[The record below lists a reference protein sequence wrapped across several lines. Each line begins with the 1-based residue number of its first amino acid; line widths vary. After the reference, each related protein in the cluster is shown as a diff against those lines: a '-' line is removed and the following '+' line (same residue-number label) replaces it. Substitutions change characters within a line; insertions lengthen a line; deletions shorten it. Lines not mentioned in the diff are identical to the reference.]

1 MARSVLLLYTG
12 GTIGMVAD
20 TDGGRLKPLDF
31 NHLQG
36 QVPELKRLELN
47 IAYEAF
53 DPPVDSSDMSTEH
66 WRQIAR
72 RIEANYEKFDGFV
85 VLHGTDTM
93 AYTASALSFM
103 LRGLS
108 KPVVLTGSQLPI
120 GVLRTDGRENLIT
133 AIQLAALEKRGAAYV
148 QEVAVYFG
156 SSLFRGN
163 RIHKYSAEDFNAFH
177 SPNLSPLAEA
187 GIHLQFR
194 NDLLIRTDASA
205 PLVVY
210 DKMEDSVAV
219 LTLFPGIG
227 ERVVRQICRTP
238 GLRGLVLHTFGSGNG
253 PTAAWFINA
262 LREARE
268 AGVEIVNVTQCS
280 SGFVEQGR
288 YATSSVFT
296 DLGIVPAGDMTLEA
310 TVTKLM
316 HVLAY
321 TADPQEVARTMMHSL
336 SGELTTYSS
345 LV

>member
-20 TDGGRLKPLDF
+20 PEGRGLMPLDF
-31 NHLQG
+31 NHLQA
-36 QVPELKRLELN
+36 QVPELNRLELN

-53 DPPVDSSDMSTEH
+53 EPPVDSSDISIALWQH
-66 WRQIAR
+66 IAR
-72 RIEANYEKFDGFV
+72 RIEANYVHYDGFV

-103 LRGLS
+103 LRGLA
-108 KPVVLTGSQLPI
+108 KPVILTGSQLPI

-133 AIQLAALEKRGAAYV
+133 AIQLAALEKRGGAYV

-163 RIHKYSAEDFNAFH
+163 RTHKYSAEDLNAFH

-194 NDLLIRTDASA
+194 NDLLLRTDERSTLNVHDRMDDA
-205 PLVVY
+205 
-210 DKMEDSVAV
+210 VAV

-227 ERVVRQICRTP
+227 ERVVRQVCRTD

-253 PTAAWFINA
+253 PTAPWFIDA
-262 LREARE
+262 LREARA

-288 YATSSVFT
+288 YATSSAFT
-296 DLGIVPAGDMTLEA
+296 DLGIVPGGDMTLEA
-310 TVTKLM
+310 AVTKLM

-321 TADPQEVARTMMHSL
+321 TDDHQALARTMMVSL
-336 SGELTTYSS
+336 AGELTTYSS